1 MSAARS
7 NALHRHWL
15 RALIPAV
22 IAVLLT
28 ACSAGEPEPQDPP
41 PAQHSEDPPPGESDS
56 ESDRTQPPA
65 DPNDDHTDP
74 AAAEDLPGE
83 PINYFHTDG
92 DLLDV
97 IGVAADDEIGRA
109 SRRDSGHSA
118 AGAR

>member
-7 NALHRHWL
+7 NALHRPCL
-15 RALIPAV
+15 RASIPAAV
-22 IAVLLT
+22 AVLLL
-28 ACSAGEPEPQDPP
+28 ACSPGEPAPQVPP
-41 PAQHSEDPPPGESDS
+41 PAQHSEDPPPGETDS

-65 DPNDDHTDP
+65 DPHDDLTDP

-97 IGVAADDEIGRA
+97 IGVAADDVLYV
-109 SRRDSGHSA
+109 
-118 AGAR
+118 